1 MLIKKQLA
9 IILGMLILALPLISA
24 GVGLKW
30 SQESVAVNEGKKAC
44 LTYSVYNP
52 WPEESYVK
60 IIVSDS
66 LQEVLTSQESEE
78 ANVPSETSSS
88 EAIPLKFCFTVPYI
102 YQRSCLIG
110 DYICEQSC
118 EEEQKVY
125 AGEVI
130 VESIPNPIGTT
141 GTGGSST
148 AMSVSAPLNV
158 RVICTAHGKNFTPIY
173 VLLALISL
181 TVVLILIVKKYRKP
195 KIERE
200 KEKLRKLEGRIKKQ
214 EGKKHK

>member
-1 MLIKKQLA
+1 MFIKKQIT
-9 IILGMLILALPLISA
+9 IILGILILALPLISA

-30 SQESVAVNEGKKAC
+30 SQESVAVNEGQKAC

-78 ANVPSETSSS
+78 ASVPAETSSS
-88 EAIPLKFCFTVPYI
+88 EAIPLKFCFNVPYI
-102 YQRSCLIG
+102 YERSCLIG
-110 DYICEQSC
+110 NYICEQSC
-118 EEEQKVY
+118 DEEQKVY

-148 AMSVSAPLNV
+148 SMSVSAPLNV
-158 RVICTAHGKNFTPIY
+158 RVVCTAHGKDFTPVYI
-173 VLLALISL
+173 LLALISL

-200 KEKLRKLEGRIKKQ
+200 KDKLRKLEGRIKKQ